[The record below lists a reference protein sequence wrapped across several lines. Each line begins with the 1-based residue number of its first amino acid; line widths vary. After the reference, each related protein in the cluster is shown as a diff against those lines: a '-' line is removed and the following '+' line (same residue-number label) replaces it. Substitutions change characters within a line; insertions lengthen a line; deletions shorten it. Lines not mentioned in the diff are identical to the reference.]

1 MEYQLTENWQIRL
14 PDGFQRRKEGA
25 HGIFW
30 TPGLTMITTVFHYEG
45 ESERQ
50 ALLENLRD
58 KALSEGHKTIEDAED
73 DEFEP
78 DMGGTKSAEFDCEL
92 GNKLTI
98 YKNECRR
105 QAHCD
110 SLEQAHQPPDSRI
123 HHHRRQTVLKPQGRT
138 GLDRHSCQGH
148 FAGLEKGTATG
159 QRMQKC

>member
-1 MEYQLTENWQIRL
+1 MMLMEYQLTENWKISL

-73 DEFEP
+73 DEFLQRFGYLQMEEIQP
-78 DMGGTKSAEFDCEL
+78 GHTRLVLHAFTLAPQSCLQTSFYVDRPEDFDTALKTWKSAAYTPSD
-92 GNKLTI
+92 
-98 YKNECRR
+98 
-105 QAHCD
+105 
-110 SLEQAHQPPDSRI
+110 
-123 HHHRRQTVLKPQGRT
+123 
-138 GLDRHSCQGH
+138 
-148 FAGLEKGTATG
+148 
-159 QRMQKC
+159 

>member
-73 DEFEP
+73 DEFLQRFGYLQMEEIQP
-78 DMGGTKSAEFDCEL
+78 EHKRLVLHAFTLAPQGCLQTSFYVDRPEDFDTALKTWKSAAYTPSD
-92 GNKLTI
+92 
-98 YKNECRR
+98 
-105 QAHCD
+105 
-110 SLEQAHQPPDSRI
+110 
-123 HHHRRQTVLKPQGRT
+123 
-138 GLDRHSCQGH
+138 
-148 FAGLEKGTATG
+148 
-159 QRMQKC
+159 